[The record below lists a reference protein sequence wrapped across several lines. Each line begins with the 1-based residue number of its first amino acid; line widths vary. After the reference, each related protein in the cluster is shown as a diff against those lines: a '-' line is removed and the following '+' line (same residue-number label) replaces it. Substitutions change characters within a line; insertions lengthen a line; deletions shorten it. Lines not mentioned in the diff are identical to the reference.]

1 LFGLHRCFQAAA
13 HIRCSNGVLC
23 KIAQTCVVSANVS
36 RGPQYANAR
45 AISNAGQFR
54 RVGYTYYTNAFAD
67 ALIQEALVN
76 HGRIRTLVTKLARSM
91 IGHGSSTT
99 TMLPTDVAHWLKL
112 LEDVVNSPAIQAL
125 SVLLRHE
132 CFLHEE
138 FEHISMDAT
147 IRILRRTCGQADYK
161 AKAEVRQAAVITDEE
176 AKRRVL
182 NHGPHVCGASH
193 ERRQR

>member
-1 LFGLHRCFQAAA
+1 M
-13 HIRCSNGVLC
+13 
-23 KIAQTCVVSANVS
+23 
-36 RGPQYANAR
+36 
-45 AISNAGQFR
+45 
-54 RVGYTYYTNAFAD
+54 
-67 ALIQEALVN
+67 N

-147 IRILRRTCGQADYK
+147 IRILRRTCGQADYR

-182 NHGPHVCGASH
+182 TIMGRTSAVLAMSVVKDEASCNIVAAISKVDRH
-193 ERRQR
+193 AHIVVIRVHTC